1 MVSFI
6 IAAEI
11 ESIALQK
18 ILPGSKK
25 HDLIE

>member
-11 ESIALQK
+11 ESITLQK

-25 HDLIE
+25 HDPIA